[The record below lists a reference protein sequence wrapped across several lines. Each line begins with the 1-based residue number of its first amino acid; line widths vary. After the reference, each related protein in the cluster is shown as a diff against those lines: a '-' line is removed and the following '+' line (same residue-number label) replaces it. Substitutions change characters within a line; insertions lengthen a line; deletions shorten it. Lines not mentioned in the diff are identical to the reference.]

1 MSESATLDPRRRPT
15 RSTAAAAA
23 TAQPAPSSSSPAPE
37 PEPDAALAD
46 ETPAVVELVAADAT
60 VMDTADAPPP
70 DEAGAAPEVELSDD
84 VEKTDSTIAAEE
96 ATTTTGE
103 EDAAIGGEDA
113 QMREETASDELAVKT
128 EPEDAD
134 VPAAPS
140 VAPVKPPRQS
150 RFSDAPVA
158 KTVPA
163 VSRSAQLLKR
173 VEQDPLDGEARL
185 ALLADAESKGDLERT
200 REVYEDFLKV
210 FPSAVSRV

>member
-37 PEPDAALAD
+37 PEPDAASAD

-70 DEAGAAPEVELSDD
+70 DEAGAAPEVELSDV
-84 VEKTDSTIAAEE
+84 VEKTDSTIAAQE
-96 ATTTTGE
+96 AATTGE

-128 EPEDAD
+128 EPEEAD